1 MIKIKTAAFLILV
14 LFLFN
19 NCGYTPQYAKKDNLN
34 FSIEITG
41 LSGDRDFNNALKTKL
56 SKYSIKEGIENKI
69 FKISAISKYEKNTSL
84 KDSSGTAAEYELIIK
99 VNFKVNYENTE
110 KNIILKDSFLMKKM
124 SDSFEE
130 SNYEKIIK
138 NNFADSIK
146 EKLLFNL
153 INM

>member
-1 MIKIKTAAFLILV
+1 MIKIKTTVFLVLV

-19 NCGYTPQYAKKDNLN
+19 NCGYTPQYAKKDSLN
-34 FSIEITG
+34 FSIEIIG
-41 LSGDRDFNNALKTKL
+41 LSGDRDFNNSFKSKL
-56 SKYSIKEGIENKI
+56 SKYSIKEGFENKV

-84 KDSSGTAAEYELIIK
+84 KDSSGTATEYELNIK
-99 VNFKVNYENTE
+99 VSFKVNYENTE
-110 KNIILKDSFLMKKM
+110 KNIIIKDTFRMKKM

-138 NNFADSIK
+138 NNFAESIK

-153 INM
+153 IRM

>member
-1 MIKIKTAAFLILV
+1 MIKIKTTVFLIIV

-34 FSIEITG
+34 FSIEIIG
-41 LSGDRDFNNALKTKL
+41 LSGDRDFNNAFKTKL
-56 SKYSIKEGIENKI
+56 SKYSVKKGFDEKI
-69 FKISAISKYEKNTSL
+69 FKINVVSKYEKNTSL
-84 KDSSGTAAEYELIIK
+84 KDSSGTTTEYELNIK
-99 VNFKVNYENTE
+99 VGFKVTYENVE
-110 KNIILKDSFLMKKM
+110 KNITIKDSFRMKKM

-138 NNFADSIK
+138 NNFAETIK

-153 INM
+153 IRM